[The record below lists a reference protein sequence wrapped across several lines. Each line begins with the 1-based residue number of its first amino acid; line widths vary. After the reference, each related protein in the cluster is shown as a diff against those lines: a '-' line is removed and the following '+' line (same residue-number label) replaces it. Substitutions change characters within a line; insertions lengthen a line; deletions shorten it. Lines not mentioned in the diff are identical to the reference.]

1 MDEPERMRDGPVDRG
16 DAEPEG
22 TPVGDLAV
30 PPGAAGAV
38 ILCAWERTAPQAA
51 LQEVAGALY
60 RAGLATLRLDP
71 IAGTAGEGAAPVR
84 RPGTGRRVDRVAA
97 AVDRLASEPGTRGLP
112 VGILATGSCVPAALR
127 TAASRKHRVRAV
139 VAIDGRPELAGPAVD
154 ALRAATLLVVPGLE
168 TAMLRANHRVL
179 QRLRPPAML
188 QIVPGAVHA
197 LDQADDRRQVGARV
211 VDWFCT
217 HVGCTDPGPG
227 GVPSRTLEPA
237 VILTE

>member
-1 MDEPERMRDGPVDRG
+1 MDELDLRAEGSVAVEDRERQRAPE
-16 DAEPEG
+16 
-22 TPVGDLAV
+22 GDLAV

-38 ILCAWERTAPQAA
+38 VFCAWGRGGDAA
-51 LQEVAGALY
+51 LEEVARALFS
-60 RAGLATLRLDP
+60 AGVATLRLGEE
-71 IAGTAGEGAAPVR
+71 AGAAGEAGPRLR

-97 AVDRLASEPGTRGLP
+97 AVDRLANEPGTCGLP
-112 VGILATGSCVPAALR
+112 VGILATGPGVPAALR

-139 VAIDGRPELAGPAVD
+139 VAVEGRPELAGSAVD
-154 ALRAATLLVVPGLE
+154 ALRAATLLVVPGLD

-188 QIVPGAVHA
+188 QVVPGALHA
-197 LDQADDRRQVGARV
+197 LDEVDDRRQVGRRI

-217 HVGCTDPGPG
+217 HVGCADAGSG

-237 VILTE
+237 VILTK